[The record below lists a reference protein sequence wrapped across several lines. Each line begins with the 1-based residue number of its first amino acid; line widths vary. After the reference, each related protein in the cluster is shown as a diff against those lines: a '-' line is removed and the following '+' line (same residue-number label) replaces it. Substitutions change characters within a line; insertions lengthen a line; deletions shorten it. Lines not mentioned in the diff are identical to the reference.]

1 MHFFYWKLAVF
12 SQIFIEVVSVDS
24 WWGRVRAEGYGF
36 ASVPYDAG
44 CHEVEIKTW
53 RPLKGNASEMR
64 YLNKKFKFGKVFFK
78 ENIACLN
85 PWKRNYSAKILSS
98 FCRRYFVGGTPELDD
113 LSYAG
118 TPVQKQFGTSQ
129 KL

>member
-1 MHFFYWKLAVF
+1 MEAAQGERFGDEVLKQEIQIWK
-12 SQIFIEVVSVDS
+12 SI
-24 WWGRVRAEGYGF
+24 
-36 ASVPYDAG
+36 
-44 CHEVEIKTW
+44 
-53 RPLKGNASEMR
+53 
-64 YLNKKFKFGKVFFK
+64 FK

-85 PWKRNYSAKILSS
+85 PWKRNCFAKILSS

-129 KL
+129 KLT